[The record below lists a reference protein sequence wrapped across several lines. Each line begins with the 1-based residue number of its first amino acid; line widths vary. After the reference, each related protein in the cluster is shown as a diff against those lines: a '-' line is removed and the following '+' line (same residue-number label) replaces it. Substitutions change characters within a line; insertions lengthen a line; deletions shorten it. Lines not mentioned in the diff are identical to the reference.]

1 MCLLMIHDHHALL
14 MCLAGSGI
22 SCEFSHLGMVFW
34 SILEGLAVVDIMFI
48 ASKAS
53 NKIWAVVIK
62 SKTAN
67 ELLG

>member
-1 MCLLMIHDHHALL
+1 